1 MRSLLPDMYTT
12 RAGEIKRELLQISHV
27 ALTSDLWTSRT
38 TESYLAITC
47 HFVTS
52 TWELKFLVQAMFGL
66 KKDHTAEHIAASF
79 PKVAE
84 KWGISRKVVAMV
96 TDNAANIVAAVR
108 HTGWTHVPCFA
119 HTLNLVVSE
128 AIKAETKI
136 HQLRK
141 SCRDIVSFSHFSI
154 KASEKLK
161 EIQLQLGIPENKL
174 IQEVKTRWNS
184 TYHMLEC
191 ITEQHQAITTALCL
205 SGCNAI
211 CLSSSDVSLL
221 KAAMAVLKPFEAT
234 TKEISADKHVSIFK
248 VIPLANSRQCLT
260 GAITEKDT
268 PLVSN
273 LSYQMRHHFTNI
285 KSTCMLA
292 MSTLLD
298 PQMKKLA
305 FSDSAAMR
313 QAEQW
318 VVQEMSGHVQTNDSN
333 EDRQS
338 SNTTEA
344 AGLWDLFDSVVQQ
357 STSQRTLTSN
367 ATLEAR
373 KYFEEPVLARLQ
385 DPSLWWK
392 ENKRYYELIAKIAKK
407 YLCIPGTSVP
417 AKRVFSK
424 VGELVSMRRNRL
436 KPKIVNMFLF

>member
-12 RAGEIKRELLQISHV
+12 RAKEIKRELLQISHV

-52 TWELKFLVQAMFGL
+52 TWELKFLVLAMFGL

-79 PKVAE
+79 PKDAE

-96 TDNAANIVAAVR
+96 TDNAAI
-108 HTGWTHVPCFA
+108 
-119 HTLNLVVSE
+119 LVVSE
-128 AIKAETKI
+128 AIKAETQI

-141 SCRDIVSFSHFSI
+141 SCRDIVSFFHFSI

-161 EIQLQLGIPENKL
+161 EIQLQLGISENKL
-174 IQEVKTRWNS
+174 IQEVETRWNS
-184 TYHMLEC
+184 TYYMLER

-205 SGCNAI
+205 SGCNAM

-221 KAAMAVLKPFEAT
+221 KAAMAILKPFEAT

-248 VIPLANSRQCLT
+248 VIPLANSRQRLT

-273 LSYQMRHHFTNI
+273 LSYQMRRRFTNI
-285 KSTCMLA
+285 ESARMLA

-298 PQMKKLA
+298 PRMKKLA
-305 FSDSAAMR
+305 FSDSAAVR

-333 EDRQS
+333 EDRQP

-357 STSQRTLTSN
+357 STSQRTSTSD

-392 ENKRYYELIAKIAKK
+392 ENKRYYELIAKIAK

>member
-1 MRSLLPDMYTT
+1 MQPATFVEDTGFQSLVCLLDSWYQMSSRRHIMRSLLPDMYTT

-38 TESYLAITC
+38 MESYLAITC

-52 TWELKFLVQAMFGL
+52 TWELKFLVLAMFGL

-128 AIKAETKI
+128 AIKAETQI

-141 SCRDIVSFSHFSI
+141 SCRDIVSFFHFSI

-161 EIQLQLGIPENKL
+161 EIQLQLGISENKL
-174 IQEVKTRWNS
+174 IQEVETRWNS
-184 TYHMLEC
+184 TYYMLER

-205 SGCNAI
+205 SGCNAM

-234 TKEISADKHVSIFK
+234 TKEISADKHISISK
-248 VIPLANSRQCLT
+248 VIPLAKSLQRLT

-273 LSYQMRHHFTNI
+273 LSYQMRRHFTNI
-285 KSTCMLA
+285 
-292 MSTLLD
+292 
-298 PQMKKLA
+298 
-305 FSDSAAMR
+305 
-313 QAEQW
+313 
-318 VVQEMSGHVQTNDSN
+318 
-333 EDRQS
+333 
-338 SNTTEA
+338 
-344 AGLWDLFDSVVQQ
+344 
-357 STSQRTLTSN
+357 
-367 ATLEAR
+367 
-373 KYFEEPVLARLQ
+373 
-385 DPSLWWK
+385 
-392 ENKRYYELIAKIAKK
+392 
-407 YLCIPGTSVP
+407 
-417 AKRVFSK
+417 
-424 VGELVSMRRNRL
+424 
-436 KPKIVNMFLF
+436 

>member
-1 MRSLLPDMYTT
+1 
-12 RAGEIKRELLQISHV
+12 
-27 ALTSDLWTSRT
+27 
-38 TESYLAITC
+38 
-47 HFVTS
+47 
-52 TWELKFLVQAMFGL
+52 
-66 KKDHTAEHIAASF
+66 
-79 PKVAE
+79 
-84 KWGISRKVVAMV
+84 
-96 TDNAANIVAAVR
+96 
-108 HTGWTHVPCFA
+108 
-119 HTLNLVVSE
+119 
-128 AIKAETKI
+128 
-136 HQLRK
+136 
-141 SCRDIVSFSHFSI
+141 
-154 KASEKLK
+154 
-161 EIQLQLGIPENKL
+161 
-174 IQEVKTRWNS
+174 
-184 TYHMLEC
+184 MLER

-205 SGCNAI
+205 SGCNAM

-221 KAAMAVLKPFEAT
+221 KAAMAVLKPFQAT

-273 LSYQMRHHFTNI
+273 LSYQMRHRFTNI
-285 KSTCMLA
+285 QSACMLA

-313 QAEQW
+313 QAEQS

-333 EDRQS
+333 EDRQP

-357 STSQRTLTSN
+357 STSQRTSTSN